1 MNCALVFF
9 ESSRTCDIVAVSAV
23 LGEITLN
30 SIIFTGPREIC
41 EMKIGQVTER
51 GQLVEEDEFDIA
63 NIDSDIRETITLPR
77 TQDSQIIRLFHEMQ
91 ASGFGRLVQD
101 NAPAHVSL
109 YTKRKMEEWQM
120 ETLDWP
126 AGSPDLNP
134 IDLVRGNMKTSIRKR
149 GVRNLN
155 ELKVAIIQYWETL
168 TPQICS
174 NYISGIKKKMKRVI
188 EQGGRN
194 IRESR

>member
-1 MNCALVFF
+1 MPGSL
-9 ESSRTCDIVAVSAV
+9 RI
-23 LGEITLN
+23 N
-30 SIIFTGPREIC
+30 SEVYCRIL
-41 EMKIGQVTER
+41 ER
-51 GQLVEEDEFDIA
+51 A
-63 NIDSDIRETITLPR
+63 YLPFLKD
-77 TQDSQIIRLFHEMQ
+77 TYH
-91 ASGFGRLVQD
+91 GFGRLVQD